1 MATVHLCNSIFIGL
15 LSTILTIPESPF
27 LLWPF
32 INIFLVPTLWLSTL
46 SLRSPHHLFRQFY
59 PIFVLHLPQIPLWQ
73 LFLLPSAKAMFTP
86 VAALLFIY
94 ALMISNTSVRFARS
108 PKHLDPL
115 LLFVMLLPATNSYSL
130 TPISMRFFIVFKPM
144 V

>member
-1 MATVHLCNSIFIGL
+1 
-15 LSTILTIPESPF
+15 
-27 LLWPF
+27 
-32 INIFLVPTLWLSTL
+32 
-46 SLRSPHHLFRQFY
+46 
-59 PIFVLHLPQIPLWQ
+59 
-73 LFLLPSAKAMFTP
+73 MFTP